1 MKRLIAKTNS
11 GVGII
16 TPGKK
21 SYKYVSGNH
30 YIYIYGMS
38 ICLINYIY
46 TRQEYLV
53 ANKIP
58 IICLA

>member
-30 YIYIYGMS
+30 YIYMA
-38 ICLINYIY
+38 
-46 TRQEYLV
+46 LV
-53 ANKIP
+53 SV
-58 IICLA
+58 L

>member
-30 YIYIYGMS
+30 YIYM
-38 ICLINYIY
+38 
-46 TRQEYLV
+46 
-53 ANKIP
+53 A
-58 IICLA
+58 